1 MGASDRDDS
10 RGMVVTVRKERDYNP
25 RPPRTDAQSGQ
36 EMRNMNRKHKKWTKA
51 DERRLLHMANQ
62 KCSRRTIARR
72 LGRTESSC
80 DARLHLLRKKRKK
93 AALENPKPTERRL
106 PPKKEVAHRA
116 GQRTDSKPSISK
128 DDMINAVNDLIKR
141 DAKNRIVI
149 KQTIEQM
156 EDLLNGLR
164 RLL

>member
-1 MGASDRDDS
+1 M
-10 RGMVVTVRKERDYNP
+10 RKERDYNP

-106 PPKKEVAHRA
+106 PPKKEVAPKA
-116 GQRTDSKPSISK
+116 SISK

>member
-1 MGASDRDDS
+1 M
-10 RGMVVTVRKERDYNP
+10 RKERDYNP
-25 RPPRTDAQSGQ
+25 RPPRTDAQSGR

-51 DERRLLHMANQ
+51 DEKRLLHMANQ

-72 LGRTESSC
+72 LGRSMSSC
-80 DARLHLLRKKRKK
+80 DARLHLLRRKQK
-93 AALENPKPTERRL
+93 AALSNPKPTERRL

-116 GQRTDSKPSISK
+116 GQHTDPKPTISK

>member
-1 MGASDRDDS
+1 
-10 RGMVVTVRKERDYNP
+10 
-25 RPPRTDAQSGQ
+25 
-36 EMRNMNRKHKKWTKA
+36 
-51 DERRLLHMANQ
+51 
-62 KCSRRTIARR
+62 
-72 LGRTESSC
+72 SSC

-93 AALENPKPTERRL
+93 AAKKAALSNPKPTERML
-106 PPKKEVAHRA
+106 PPKKEVAP
-116 GQRTDSKPSISK
+116 KPTISK

>member
-1 MGASDRDDS
+1 M
-10 RGMVVTVRKERDYNP
+10 RKERDYNP

-51 DERRLLHMANQ
+51 DERRLLHMANE

-93 AALENPKPTERRL
+93 AALANPKPAKRML
-106 PPKKEVAHRA
+106 PPKKEVAPKA
-116 GQRTDSKPSISK
+116 SISK

>member
-1 MGASDRDDS
+1 M
-10 RGMVVTVRKERDYNP
+10 RKERDYNP
-25 RPPRTDAQSGQ
+25 RPPRTDAQSGR
-36 EMRNMNRKHKKWTKA
+36 EMRKMNKKNKKWTKT
-51 DERRLLHMANQ
+51 DERRLLDMANQ
-62 KCSRRTIARR
+62 GCSRRTIARR
-72 LGRTESSC
+72 LGRTMSSC
-80 DARLHLLRKKRKK
+80 DARLHMLRKKRK
-93 AALENPKPTERRL
+93 ADLANPKPTKRRL
-106 PPKKEVAHRA
+106 PPKKEVAPKA
-116 GQRTDSKPSISK
+116 SISK

>member
-1 MGASDRDDS
+1 MSPKGETPNIPALDY
-10 RGMVVTVRKERDYNP
+10 MKMIKQRDYNP
-25 RPPRTDAQSGQ
+25 RPPRTDAQSGR

-51 DERRLLHMANQ
+51 DERRLLHMANE

-93 AALENPKPTERRL
+93 AALSNPKPTKRRL
-106 PPKKEVAHRA
+106 PPKKPDAPKA
-116 GQRTDSKPSISK
+116 SISK